1 MTSAGLGGRFGLANA
16 ARTTVS
22 NNQGSWFLCL
32 LCIWKHPYSY
42 HVRYEKAMTAT
53 ATISAERLNSRRTS
67 LGMSCRVV
75 AERSGV
81 SEPTV
86 KRILGGHIAEAS
98 FANVVAIAQALGASL
113 GVEEVDPDELCR
125 QQARRK
131 AQQIARLVQGTSA
144 LESQAVDG
152 ATYSQLLER
161 SYHQLMA
168 GSRRRLWSE

>member
-1 MTSAGLGGRFGLANA
+1 MSSSLVEPRDGLAACRNRACSGAAGVVGGRWRSWA
-16 ARTTVS
+16 AGRAV
-22 NNQGSWFLCL
+22 G
-32 LCIWKHPYSY
+32 
-42 HVRYEKAMTAT
+42 TA
-53 ATISAERLNSRRTS
+53 RR
-67 LGMSCRVV
+67 V
-75 AERSGV
+75 V

-131 AQQIARLVQGTSA
+131 AEQVARLVQGTSA